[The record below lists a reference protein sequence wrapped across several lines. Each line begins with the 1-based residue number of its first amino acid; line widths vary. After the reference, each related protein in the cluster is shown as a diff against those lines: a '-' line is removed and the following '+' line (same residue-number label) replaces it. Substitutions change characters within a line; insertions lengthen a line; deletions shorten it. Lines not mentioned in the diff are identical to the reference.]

1 MSYFTDAQLA
11 EDLELTVTQPH
22 PKHIKIVA
30 HIGDLYLGEK
40 LYVGGSVKA
49 AKKNA
54 IAAIK
59 YNGTLNIGG

>member
-1 MSYFTDAQLA
+1 MPYFTESQLSD
-11 EDLELTVTQPH
+11 DLELTVTQPQ

-30 HIGDLYLGEK
+30 YIGDLYLGEK
-40 LYVGGSVKA
+40 LYIGGSVKA

-59 YNGTLNIGG
+59 YNGSLH

>member
-1 MSYFTDAQLA
+1 VTYFTDIQLA
-11 EDLELTVTQPH
+11 EDLELTVTKPQ

-40 LYVGGSVKA
+40 LYLGGSVKA

-54 IAAIK
+54 ISAIK
-59 YNGTLNIGG
+59 YNGSLL

>member
-1 MSYFTDAQLA
+1 MAYFTDTQLKD
-11 EDLELTVTQPH
+11 DLELTVTQPH

-40 LYVGGSVKA
+40 LYLGGSVKA

-54 IAAIK
+54 ISAIK
-59 YNGTLNIGG
+59 YNGSLI